1 MPARRMFANYLF
13 TPYTLR
19 YMNIILYTK
28 IGCPW
33 CDEVRTLFQDK
44 GVVYEERECRNS
56 KTNFDELVKKS
67 GQTLTPTLDI
77 DGEIISDSDAE
88 AIRALFKQRDVKG
101 F

>member
-1 MPARRMFANYLF
+1 
-13 TPYTLR
+13 
-19 YMNIILYTK
+19 MNIILYTK
-28 IGCPW
+28 TGCPW

-56 KTNFDELVKKS
+56 KTNFEELVKKS

-77 DGEIISDSDAE
+77 DGEIIADSDAV
-88 AIRALFKQRDVKG
+88 ALTAYFKERGAPG